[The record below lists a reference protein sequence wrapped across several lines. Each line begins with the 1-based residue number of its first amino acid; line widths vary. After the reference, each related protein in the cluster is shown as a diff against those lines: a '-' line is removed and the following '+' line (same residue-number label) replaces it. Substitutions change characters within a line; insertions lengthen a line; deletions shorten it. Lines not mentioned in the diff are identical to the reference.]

1 MHHAVPRLS
10 PGPENEKVQR
20 EREEVSI
27 DSGETLDVVVL
38 GGGLA
43 GLTLGLQLKR
53 TRPQTSV
60 LVAEKRA
67 GPPPEAAFKVGES
80 TAEVAAH
87 YFGTVLGLQDHL
99 DNDQYHKAGLRF
111 FFTANGNE
119 DIARRPEFGPTRVSP
134 TPTYQVDRG
143 VLEAELA
150 ERCRAAGV
158 DLRDGTR
165 VEDVELGKP
174 HTITLSHD
182 GETRTVTATWVVDA
196 AGRAAILKQ
205 KLGLDRPVVHNINA
219 AWFRL
224 EGGLDF
230 EEWSD
235 DPDWLGRMPERGLRK
250 RSTTHMVGKG
260 YWVWLIQL
268 QSGPISIGICA
279 DPRIHPFEQINT
291 FDAFMHWA
299 HRYEPQ
305 LADALETRRD
315 GVLDFLK
322 VERFPLGAER
332 VYSMDRWCL
341 TGEAGVFTDAFYSPG
356 SDFIGIGNSFIS
368 DIVTRDLDGEDVA
381 ERLEFFNSV
390 LFALFER
397 YLALYTDMYLLM
409 GNAQAMGIKHSVDVC
424 AYWGEIA
431 LPFMK
436 ANFADMDLLKAILPP
451 IRSTTE
457 LLARTMAFY
466 REWDAI
472 EQREVPPLII
482 PRPGK
487 SSVGNL
493 LFTLARDVDPATVRP
508 SVEENAKRFQAFVVL
523 VFDRV
528 VSQVLPDA
536 RPDENTRINP
546 FAISLDPDR
555 WEADGLFG
563 TDEHPGISV
572 ADAKTQFEGFDL
584 IWLGEVEAAET
595 TPGPDGRMLPGRS

>member
-1 MHHAVPRLS
+1 VRKFEAT
-10 PGPENEKVQR
+10 
-20 EREEVSI
+20 ERRAPIE
-27 DSGETLDVVVL
+27 SGQTFDVVVL

-53 TRPQTSV
+53 MRPETSV
-60 LVAEKRA
+60 LVAERRA

-87 YFGTVLGLQDHL
+87 YFGTICGLQDHL

-119 DIARRPEFGPTRVSP
+119 DIAKRPEFGPTRVSP

-150 ERCRAAGV
+150 ERCRSAGV
-158 DLRDGTR
+158 ELRDGTR
-165 VEDVELGKP
+165 VEDVELGTP
-174 HTITLSHD
+174 HTVTLSRD
-182 GETRTVTATWVVDA
+182 GETETVSGRWVVDA
-196 AGRAAILKQ
+196 AGRASILKR
-205 KLGLDRPVVHNINA
+205 KLGLEQPVEHNINA

-235 DPDWLGRMPERGLRK
+235 DPDWLGRMPERKLRK

-279 DPRIHPFEQINT
+279 DPRVHPFEEIST
-291 FDAFMHWA
+291 FDSFMQWA

-305 LADALETRRD
+305 LAEALESRRD
-315 GVLDFLK
+315 DVLDFLK
-322 VERFPLGAER
+322 VERFSLGSER
-332 VYSMDRWCL
+332 VYSIDRWCL

-356 SDFIGIGNSFIS
+356 SDFIGIGNSFVS
-368 DIVTRDLDGEDVA
+368 DLITRDLDGEDVA
-381 ERLEFFNSV
+381 ERLEFFNTV
-390 LFALFER
+390 LLALFER
-397 YLALYTDMYLLM
+397 YLGLYTDMYLLL
-409 GNAQAMGIKHSVDVC
+409 GNSQAMGIKHSVDVC

-436 ANFADMDLLKAILPP
+436 ANFADMDLLQAIFPQ
-451 IRSTTE
+451 IQATSE
-457 LLARTMAFY
+457 LLRRTMSLYA
-466 REWDAI
+466 EWDAL
-472 EQREVPPLII
+472 ERREVPPLII

-487 SSVGNL
+487 STVGGH
-493 LFTLARDVDPATVRP
+493 LFTLAQDVDPATVLTRIEANGK
-508 SVEENAKRFQAFVVL
+508 SFQAFVVL

-528 VSQVLPDA
+528 VSQVLPES
-536 RPDENTRINP
+536 RPDETTPINP
-546 FAISLDPDR
+546 FAISLDPER

-572 ADAKTQFEGFDL
+572 AEAKTQFEGFDL
-584 IWLGEVEAAET
+584 IWLGEVEAAE
-595 TPGPDGRMLPGRS
+595 PMHP